1 MVDISI
7 GNNIIN
13 GLAVIIF
20 LTTFVIVAHTRLHPW
35 VNTYAI
41 QSLALG
47 LLGAA
52 VAYFTNSPHIYL
64 VAALTIVIKAFVIP
78 RFLEYTMN
86 RINVNKEVEM
96 MLNVPASLL
105 VAGGLAIISYF
116 ITEPIIA
123 HGSAIT
129 KNCLAISIAVVLIG
143 FFIMISRRKAITQ
156 IMGLMV
162 MENGLFL
169 AAISTSYGM
178 PLIVE
183 LGVFFDILVG
193 VLIMG
198 IFAFQ
203 INRTFDTVDT
213 GILRRL
219 RD

>member
-1 MVDISI
+1 MIDVSL

-13 GLAVIIF
+13 GFAVIIF
-20 LTTFVIVAHTRLHPW
+20 LTTFVIVAHTRLRPW
-35 VNTYAI
+35 VSTYAI

-47 LLGAA
+47 LLAAA

-64 VAALTIVIKAFVIP
+64 VAALTIIIKAFIIP
-78 RFLEYTMN
+78 RFLDYTMK
-86 RINVNKEVEM
+86 RIKVDKEVE
-96 MLNVPASLL
+96 LLVNIPASLL
-105 VAGGLAIISYF
+105 IAGGLAIVSYF
-116 ITEPIIA
+116 VTEPIIA
-123 HGSAIT
+123 HGSVIT

-169 AAISTSYGM
+169 AAIATSYGM

-183 LGVFFDILVG
+183 IGVFFDILVG

-198 IFAFQ
+198 IFAFR
-203 INRTFDTVDT
+203 INTTFDTVDT

>member
-1 MVDISI
+1 MIEL

-13 GLAVIIF
+13 GLAVAIF
-20 LTTFVIVAHTRLHPW
+20 LTTFIIVAHTRLYPW
-35 VNTYAI
+35 VSTYAI

-47 LLGAA
+47 LLAAA
-52 VAYFTNSPHIYL
+52 VAYFTNSPHIYI
-64 VAALTIVIKAFVIP
+64 VATLAIAIKSVIIP
-78 RFLEYTMN
+78 RFLRYTMD
-86 RINVNKEVEM
+86 RIRVDKEVEM
-96 MLNVPASLL
+96 LVNVPASLL
-105 VAGGLAIISYF
+105 ISGGLAILSYF
-116 ITEPIIA
+116 ITEPIVVQ
-123 HGSAIT
+123 GNVIT

-143 FFIMISRRKAITQ
+143 FFIMITRRKAITQ

-169 AAISTSYGM
+169 AAIATSYGM

-183 LGVFFDILVG
+183 IGVFFDILVG

-198 IFAFQ
+198 VFAFQ
-203 INRTFDTVDT
+203 INRTFETVDT